1 MDQGN
6 EILDVVDTDDKVVGS
21 ASREE
26 IHANGWMHRSVHIL
40 VFSPVGELFLQKRS
54 PDKDENPGLWD
65 TSAAGHV
72 DSGEG
77 YPESARREFRE
88 ELGLNEPIS
97 EVMRLSAG
105 PETLW
110 EHVRVYSCTTSQKI
124 QINLQEISE
133 GRFYSRTD
141 LENTLKINPKQFTS
155 TFQHIYRKY
164 INKC

>member
-1 MDQGN
+1 MDPGG

-21 ASREE
+21 APREE
-26 IHANGWMHRSVHIL
+26 VHANGWMHRSVHIL
-40 VFSPVGELFLQKRS
+40 VFSLVGELFLQKRS
-54 PDKDENPGLWD
+54 PNKDENPGLWD

-77 YPESARREFRE
+77 YPESAHRELRE

-141 LENTLKINPKQFTS
+141 LENTLKTNPKQFTS
-155 TFQHIYRKY
+155 TFQHICIKH
-164 INKC
+164 INKY